1 MMFRCFLF
9 GKFEL
14 VDMYCAY
21 ALLVCD
27 VGVALRCENNFCFHL
42 GLGFSNFIQLAEEK
56 NECIFLKGLGS

>member
-1 MMFRCFLF
+1 MFRCFLF

-27 VGVALRCENNFCFHL
+27 VGVALRCENNFVFHL
-42 GLGFSNFIQLAEEK
+42 DFSISYKLLGIKMSASF
-56 NECIFLKGLGS
+56 